1 MLFKVAWVR
10 CCRRAKGEREDGVGS
25 TGARNHAEWAGDWA
39 RGLRGAELN
48 TSKLER
54 DTEVTHEP
62 PEASE

>member
-1 MLFKVAWVR
+1 M
-10 CCRRAKGEREDGVGS
+10 GS